1 MSQAEQN
8 NIFHFP
14 ETCSIGE
21 KIGKALFAENGP
33 LTASDR
39 KTFRNDISEIICS
52 YILDDNHGIVL
63 TPYTDEEHDYTCLTQ
78 VDVFLKKTGKATRVA
93 ELCHRAMPYPLIV
106 ILHDANKIMFSMA
119 EKRFSRDGKE
129 QVVLEQITNTEWCP
143 ESNLAEFQNAVDFRK
158 NKKLGFLEL
167 YRHYMALLDVLRCAG
182 ITGEF
187 KETGLTPEERR
198 ILLTEL
204 HRLEQH
210 LAEITS
216 RAKQESILSAQMEL
230 NMQAARI
237 KQAITKTKERLNH
250 HG

>member
-1 MSQAEQN
+1 MDQLKKN
-8 NIFHFP
+8 NIFQFP

-33 LTASDR
+33 LTANDR

-52 YILDDNHGIVL
+52 YILDDNHGIML

-106 ILHDANKIMFSMA
+106 ILHDADKIMLSMA
-119 EKRFSRDGKE
+119 EKRFNRDGKE
-129 QVVLEQITNTEWCP
+129 QVVLEQSTNTEWHS
-143 ESNLAEFQNAVDFRK
+143 ESNLAEFQDAVNFRK

-167 YRHYMALLDVLRCAG
+167 YRHYMAMLYVLRCAG
-182 ITGEF
+182 ITGSFSEA
-187 KETGLTPEERR
+187 GLSSEKRR
-198 ILLTEL
+198 RLLEEL
-204 HRLEQH
+204 HQLELQ
-210 LAEITS
+210 LATVKAK
-216 RAKQESILSAQMEL
+216 AKQETILSAQVEL
-230 NMQAARI
+230 NMQAAQI
-237 KQAITKTKERLNH
+237 KQAITQTQERLYH